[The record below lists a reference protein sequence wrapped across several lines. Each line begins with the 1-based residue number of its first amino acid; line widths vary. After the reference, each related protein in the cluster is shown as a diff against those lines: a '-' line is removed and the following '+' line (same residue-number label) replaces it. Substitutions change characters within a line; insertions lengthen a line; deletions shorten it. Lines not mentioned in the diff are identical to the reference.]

1 MYDLIY
7 LEKQMQNY
15 LHSAELSILREI
27 NKSYGDKG
35 VLEWYVENF
44 MDIAD
49 VMPAVAV
56 SNCISRMRLT
66 LDEFL
71 REHENV
77 HLETL
82 FNDKLFLAYHEQ
94 VCKYYLKYIISDKPE
109 FKALR
114 VLKSYNIWR
123 LSYLEIVAKIPK
135 GTLYH
140 AVDRRRDLTP
150 ETGVKLMTFFKTL
163 NQFIC

>member
-7 LEKQMQNY
+7 LEKQLQNY
-15 LHSAELSILREI
+15 LHSAELSIIRAI
-27 NKSYGDKG
+27 DKEQGKQG
-35 VLEWYVENF
+35 VLKWYVKNF
-44 MDIAD
+44 SDIAD
-49 VMPAVAV
+49 VMPAIAV

-66 LDEFL
+66 LVDFL

-77 HLETL
+77 NLENL
-82 FNDKLFLAYHEQ
+82 FNDKQFLSYHEQ
-94 VCKYYLKYIISDKPE
+94 VCQYYLKYILSEKPE

-114 VLKSYNIWR
+114 VLKSFNVWR

-150 ETGVKLMTFFKTL
+150 EAGVKLMQFFNKL
-163 NQFIC
+163 NSFIC